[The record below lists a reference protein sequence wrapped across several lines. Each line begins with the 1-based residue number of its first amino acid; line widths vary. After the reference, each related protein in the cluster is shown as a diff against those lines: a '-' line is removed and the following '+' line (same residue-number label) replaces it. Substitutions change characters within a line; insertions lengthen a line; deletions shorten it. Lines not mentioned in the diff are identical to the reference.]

1 VRFIVRVLVLVALG
15 AAACGDPNVA
25 GSDAEVGAMPRLFRH
40 DPAPAVDGDQA
51 LIAGT
56 LRYDVEHGCFL
67 VENEGLA
74 YPVVWPA
81 ETEGLSDGP
90 GVELPDGLVVKVG
103 DHISGGG
110 GFHHAGRGTVA
121 GFHIPAECLP
131 STSEVAVF
139 NVNERVTR
147 P

>member
-1 VRFIVRVLVLVALG
+1 MLVALG
-15 AAACGDPNVA
+15 AAGCGDENWA
-25 GSDAEVGAMPRLFRH
+25 GSAADAGGNPRVIRH
-40 DPAPAVDGDQA
+40 DPAPTVDGDQA
-51 LIAGT
+51 LIGGT

-67 VENEGLA
+67 VEIEGLA
-74 YPVVWPA
+74 YPLVWPA
-81 ETEGLSDGP
+81 ETEGVSDGP

-110 GFHHAGRGTVA
+110 GFHHAGRDSVA
-121 GFHIPAECLP
+121 GFDIPAECLP
-131 STSEVAVF
+131 PTSEVAVF

>member
-1 VRFIVRVLVLVALG
+1 VLVAWG
-15 AAACGDPNVA
+15 TAACGGQNVA
-25 GSDAEVGAMPRLFRH
+25 GYDADVGTVPRVFRH
-40 DPAPAVDGDQA
+40 DPAPTVDGDQA

-74 YPVVWPA
+74 YPLVWPA
-81 ETEGLSDGP
+81 ETEGVSDGP
-90 GVELPDGLVVKVG
+90 GVELPDGLVVQVG
-103 DHISGGG
+103 DHVSGGG
-110 GFHHAGRGTVA
+110 GFHDASRGSVE
-121 GFHIPAECLP
+121 GFGIPVECLP